1 MNTPFRRKKNE
12 EAQKEAKKRCLR
24 VHLLSAR
31 ALFDEDFD
39 LGKERTKKKGVE
51 KTCPSSLFLVCLAHF
66 FFCFCICLF
75 FISFS
80 FTMKSFSL
88 ATMKNVLLW
97 GKGLRRRGRTTKG
110 HREEEEEE
118 GNDNNNDN
126 NNKGCVGT
134 RVIATREI
142 RFLFFRRRTVRRRS
156 RYAPSFFLSLSLC
169 GKKRT
174 DSYITKSLLSVK
186 RKTEKTRREK
196 SPN

>member
-1 MNTPFRRKKNE
+1 M
-12 EAQKEAKKRCLR
+12 
-24 VHLLSAR
+24 
-31 ALFDEDFD
+31 D
-39 LGKERTKKKGVE
+39 KKKGVE
-51 KTCPSSLFLVCLAHF
+51 KTSAPRLFFSSVWHIFFCSSAFLPFFHF
-66 FFCFCICLF
+66 FFFHE
-75 FISFS
+75 
-80 FTMKSFSL
+80 KSFSL

-118 GNDNNNDN
+118 GNNNDNN

-156 RYAPSFFLSLSLC
+156 RYAPSFFLSFSLSC
-169 GKKRT
+169 KKQT
-174 DSYITKSLLSVK
+174 DAYITKSLLSVK

>member
-1 MNTPFRRKKNE
+1 M
-12 EAQKEAKKRCLR
+12 
-24 VHLLSAR
+24 
-31 ALFDEDFD
+31 D
-39 LGKERTKKKGVE
+39 KKKGVE
-51 KTCPSSLFLVCLAHF
+51 KTSAPRLFFSSVWHI
-66 FFCFCICLF
+66 FFCSSAF
-75 FISFS
+75 FAFFSSFS
-80 FTMKSFSL
+80 FRKSFSL

-118 GNDNNNDN
+118 GNNNDNN

-156 RYAPSFFLSLSLC
+156 RYAPSFFLSFSLSC
-169 GKKRT
+169 KKQT
-174 DSYITKSLLSVK
+174 DAYITKSLLSVK

>member
-1 MNTPFRRKKNE
+1 MRILIWERNG
-12 EAQKEAKKRCLR
+12 QKKRGRKNL
-24 VHLLSAR
+24 
-31 ALFDEDFD
+31 
-39 LGKERTKKKGVE
+39 
-51 KTCPSSLFLVCLAHF
+51 CPSSLFLVCLAHF
-66 FFCFCICLF
+66 FFALLHFCLF

-118 GNDNNNDN
+118 GNDNNDNNN

-156 RYAPSFFLSLSLC
+156 RYAPSFFLSLSAVKNELT
-169 GKKRT
+169 RT
-174 DSYITKSLLSVK
+174 SQNLFSL
-186 RKTEKTRREK
+186 
-196 SPN
+196 

>member
-1 MNTPFRRKKNE
+1 MRILIWKGKGP
-12 EAQKEAKKRCLR
+12 KKRGRKNL
-24 VHLLSAR
+24 
-31 ALFDEDFD
+31 
-39 LGKERTKKKGVE
+39 
-51 KTCPSSLFLVCLAHF
+51 CPSSLFLVCLAHF
-66 FFCFCICLF
+66 FFCSSAFLPF
-75 FISFS
+75 FHF
-80 FTMKSFSL
+80 FFFHEKSFSL

-118 GNDNNNDN
+118 GNNNDNN

-156 RYAPSFFLSLSLC
+156 RYAPSFFLSFSLSC
-169 GKKRT
+169 KKQT
-174 DSYITKSLLSVK
+174 DAYITKSLLSVK

>member
-1 MNTPFRRKKNE
+1 M
-12 EAQKEAKKRCLR
+12 
-24 VHLLSAR
+24 SAR
-31 ALFDEDFD
+31 SLMRILIWKGMD
-39 LGKERTKKKGVE
+39 KKKGVE
-51 KTCPSSLFLVCLAHF
+51 KTSAPRLFFSSVWHIF

-110 HREEEEEE
+110 HREEEEE
-118 GNDNNNDN
+118 GNDNNDNNN

-156 RYAPSFFLSLSLC
+156 RYAPSFFLSLSAVKNELT
-169 GKKRT
+169 RT
-174 DSYITKSLLSVK
+174 SQNLFSL
-186 RKTEKTRREK
+186 
-196 SPN
+196 

>member
-1 MNTPFRRKKNE
+1 M
-12 EAQKEAKKRCLR
+12 
-24 VHLLSAR
+24 HLLSAR

-39 LGKERTKKKGVE
+39 LGKEWTKKKGSKKPLPLVSFSRLSG
-51 KTCPSSLFLVCLAHF
+51 TFFFCSSAFLPFFHF
-66 FFCFCICLF
+66 FFFHE
-75 FISFS
+75 
-80 FTMKSFSL
+80 KSFSL

-118 GNDNNNDN
+118 GNNNDNN

-156 RYAPSFFLSLSLC
+156 RYAPSFFLSFSLSC
-169 GKKRT
+169 KKQT
-174 DSYITKSLLSVK
+174 DAYITKSLLSVK